1 MILVRNLF
9 QERNDYGWFEW
20 NACQKRKALWMLM
33 IINNKLKLSMA
44 KTFKSIVYKRND
56 DGTYRGCGQFA
67 VLTEEAVKKAV
78 KENDNLE
85 FSDNGDVL
93 LTVIL

>member
-1 MILVRNLF
+1 
-9 QERNDYGWFEW
+9 
-20 NACQKRKALWMLM
+20 M

-44 KTFKSIVYKRND
+44 KTFKSIVYERNA

-67 VLTEEAVKKAV
+67 VLTEKAVKKAV

-93 LTVIL
+93 MTVIL

>member
-1 MILVRNLF
+1 
-9 QERNDYGWFEW
+9 
-20 NACQKRKALWMLM
+20 M

>member
-1 MILVRNLF
+1 
-9 QERNDYGWFEW
+9 
-20 NACQKRKALWMLM
+20 
-33 IINNKLKLSMA
+33 MA
-44 KTFKSIVYKRND
+44 KTFKNIVYKRND

-67 VLTEEAVKKAV
+67 VLTEESVKKAV
-78 KENDNLE
+78 NENDNLE

>member
-1 MILVRNLF
+1 
-9 QERNDYGWFEW
+9 
-20 NACQKRKALWMLM
+20 
-33 IINNKLKLSMA
+33 MA
-44 KTFKSIVYKRND
+44 KTFKSIVYERND

-67 VLTEEAVKKAV
+67 VLTEESVKKAV

-93 LTVIL
+93 LRVIL